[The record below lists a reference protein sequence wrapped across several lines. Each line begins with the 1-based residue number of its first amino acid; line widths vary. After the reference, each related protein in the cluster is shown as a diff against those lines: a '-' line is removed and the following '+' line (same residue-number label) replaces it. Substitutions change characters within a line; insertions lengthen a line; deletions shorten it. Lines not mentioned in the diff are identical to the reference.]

1 MDMSDGNGTGLME
14 RPAGNAV
21 PVQARQRASV
31 EDDGPLAFMMDSA
44 RFEHS
49 QRIAQ
54 AMAASVFLP
63 EHLRGRKFNGQFE
76 EYPMPT
82 IVGNCFRVLN
92 QAMRWRVDPYAVADE
107 TFVTGGKLGYQGK
120 LITAIVNT
128 RAGLQGRLRYEFSG
142 EGPARKVKIIGQF
155 KNETKPVD
163 VELTVKEGIAASDKG
178 KGPNP
183 MWLRDPDQKLVYSGV
198 VKWARRH
205 CPEVIMGV
213 LTEDDIEAIEASRE
227 KAMLPTATNELNAK
241 LQAAFTA
248 PVARTALPEPID
260 VHPEPGELPNDSAP
274 PEPAEPAQQG
284 GSAQESAP
292 EGTRENYAEQVAA
305 TRQSFQTY
313 YETQAV
319 AAGLAS
325 DEAGKAFAALKVAK
339 PLTRLKERVQI
350 VTAIIDEAWDFKAG
364 KVK

>member
-1 MDMSDGNGTGLME
+1 MSDGNGTALME
-14 RPAGNAV
+14 RVPAV
-21 PVQARQRASV
+21 PVQARQRANV

-63 EHLRGRKFNGQFE
+63 EHLRGRKINGVFE
-76 EYPMPT
+76 EYQLPT
-82 IVGNCFRVLN
+82 IVANCFRVLN
-92 QAMRWRVDPYAVADE
+92 QAMRWKVDPFAVADE

-142 EGPARKVKIIGQF
+142 EGSARKVKIIGQF
-155 KNETKPVD
+155 KGDPKPVD
-163 VELTVKEGIAASDKG
+163 VDLTVKEGIAASDKG

-213 LTEDDIEAIEASRE
+213 LTEDDIEAIEAARE
-227 KAMLPTATNELNAK
+227 KAELPSATDELNAK
-241 LQAAFTA
+241 LKSAFSA
-248 PVARTALPEPID
+248 PVARTALPDPID
-260 VHPEPGELPNDSAP
+260 VTPEPEHREPGEIPNE
-274 PEPAEPAQQG
+274 PEPEAKEAPAPALDPAGKTWESFAEAAGEIAQARKIDPEYFDG
-284 GSAQESAP
+284 ALKALKMGSK
-292 EGTRENYAEQVAA
+292 VAA
-305 TRQSFQTY
+305 RATY
-313 YETQAV
+313 
-319 AAGLAS
+319 AGHEFRSDWLAKF
-325 DEAGKAFAALKVAK
+325 AGGAK
-339 PLTRLKERVQI
+339 LGTDGTLN
-350 VTAIIDEAWDFKAG
+350 
-364 KVK
+364 